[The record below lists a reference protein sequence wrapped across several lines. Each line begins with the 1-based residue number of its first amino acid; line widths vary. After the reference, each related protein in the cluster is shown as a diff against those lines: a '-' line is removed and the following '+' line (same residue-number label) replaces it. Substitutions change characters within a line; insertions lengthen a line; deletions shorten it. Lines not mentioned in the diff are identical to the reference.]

1 MYLYGLIPIKSIW
14 FVIGIGTIAFFSSF
28 NSVTQISHLTHLSG
42 MAIGYILLKKPIHLQ
57 SLWFAIVKKFLELK
71 IQKEEK
77 KTSFKY
83 EIEKD
88 LNSILDKI
96 NKEGFDS
103 LTEEEEAR
111 LYKNSQSLS
120 YGKKKD

>member
-1 MYLYGLIPIKSIW
+1 MH
-14 FVIGIGTIAFFSSF
+14 F
-28 NSVTQISHLTHLSG
+28 NVFNCLLF
-42 MAIGYILLKKPIHLQ
+42 ILLKKPIHIQ
-57 SLWFAIVKKFLELK
+57 SLWFAIVKKFLEFK

-77 KTSFKY
+77 KISFKY

-103 LTEEEEAR
+103 LTKDEEAR
-111 LYKNSQSLS
+111 LYKNSKSLS